1 MRRALLLGLW
11 LAASLGQA
19 AEPEKAWAFSLSA
32 YAYDVPAGEDD
43 FVNPGCTADRGR
55 LHLEARYNYE
65 SIGAASLW
73 GGANFSVGKSWV
85 FDSTVMVG
93 GVFGDIEGIAPGFRL
108 SLTHDWLE
116 ITSEAE
122 YYIDNHDHEEN
133 YFYTWSEIAGY
144 PLEWLRFGLAVQR
157 TRAYDTDLDI
167 QRGPFVG
174 LTYKSFDVAAYVF
187 NPGSDDATYTLGLGF
202 DF

>member
-1 MRRALLLGLW
+1 MMRALA
-11 LAASLGQA
+11 LAAGLLFFSSVR
-19 AEPEKAWAFSLSA
+19 AEDPWAFSLTA
-32 YAYDVPAGEDD
+32 YGYDVPDDED
-43 FVNPGCTADRGR
+43 FVNPGFTADRGM

-65 SIGAASLW
+65 ALDAASIW
-73 GGANFSVGKSWV
+73 GGANFSIGTSWV
-85 FDSTVMVG
+85 LDSTVMVG

-108 SLTHDWLE
+108 SLTHGWLE

-144 PLEWLRFGLAVQR
+144 PLDWLRFGLALQR